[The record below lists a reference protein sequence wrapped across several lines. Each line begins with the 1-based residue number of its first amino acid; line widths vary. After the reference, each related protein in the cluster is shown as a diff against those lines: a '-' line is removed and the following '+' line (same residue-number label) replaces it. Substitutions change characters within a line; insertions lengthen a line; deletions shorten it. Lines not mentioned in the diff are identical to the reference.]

1 MAKKSNAERC
11 REYRERKR
19 AERAA
24 VAKAAA
30 PRRPRAR
37 KKAAEPDVEA
47 RREALR
53 ARYAALKA
61 DPKAYKAMLVKARE
75 RAARFHERR
84 RAEKAKAKRGAR

>member
-1 MAKKSNAERC
+1 MVKKTNADRC

-24 VAKAAA
+24 AAKATA
-30 PRRPRAR
+30 PRRPRAEKVAAQGNDGAR
-37 KKAAEPDVEA
+37 KEAA
-47 RREALR
+47 R

-84 RAEKAKAKRGAR
+84 RAEKAKAKRAPR